1 MAALANPGYL
11 VSTDWL
17 FDHLNDENLRILDV
31 TPMLTAKLENRAREE
46 CFNNGHIPGSLFFDV
61 PSGKGVLSDATA
73 DLPWSWPDVGQ
84 FQKTMFD
91 YGISNDTRV
100 VIVARSPR
108 DGIDS
113 GTMWCTR
120 TWWTLHHFGVDCAIL
135 EGGIERWVSEDRP
148 ISTEDTEVSSSDAFI
163 ADDAWRR
170 GYAGKEDVLAAID
183 DDSICLV
190 DSLPESSYDGSGD
203 GYGPRKGHITGA
215 VNLPFRG
222 LVNSETADFKS
233 AGELTTFL
241 ADALARPSVVT
252 YCGGAIAATVDA
264 FALKLLGH
272 HNVSVY
278 DGSLM
283 EWTADDSLPMTDLS
297 A

>member
-11 VSTDWL
+11 VGTGWL
-17 FDHLNDENLRILDV
+17 YDHLNDEHLRILDV

-46 CFNNGHIPGSLFFDV
+46 WFDKGHIPGSLFFDV
-61 PSGKGVLSDATA
+61 PSGRGLLSDSNA
-73 DLPWSWPDVGQ
+73 DLPWSWPDVSQ

-91 YGISNDTRV
+91 YGVSNDTRV

-135 EGGIERWVSEDRP
+135 EGGIERWVAEDRP
-148 ISTEDTEVSSSDAFI
+148 ISTEETEVSSSDAFI
-163 ADDAWRR
+163 VDEAWKR
-170 GYAGKEDVLAAID
+170 GYAGKEDVLASLN

-215 VNLPFRG
+215 INLPFRG

-233 AGELTTFL
+233 ASELTTVL
-241 ADALARPSVVT
+241 SDALTRPQIVT

-272 HNVSVY
+272 NNVSVY

-283 EWTADDSLPMTDLS
+283 EWTADESLPMTDP
-297 A
+297 AG